1 MILLIKTGLPIKN
14 YVLDPNSDV
23 KDEFFLLIFRG
34 KFEQKTQKSI
44 FLQNQ

>member
-23 KDEFFLLIFRG
+23 KNEIYLADFL
-34 KFEQKTQKSI
+34 
-44 FLQNQ
+44 